1 MGPMD
6 IPEVGILGV
15 IKDPVG
21 AVFQVI
27 APPEKITQ

>member
-6 IPEVGILGV
+6 IPEVGRLAV

-21 AVFQVI
+21 AVFQVL
-27 APPEKITQ
+27 ASEQPAS